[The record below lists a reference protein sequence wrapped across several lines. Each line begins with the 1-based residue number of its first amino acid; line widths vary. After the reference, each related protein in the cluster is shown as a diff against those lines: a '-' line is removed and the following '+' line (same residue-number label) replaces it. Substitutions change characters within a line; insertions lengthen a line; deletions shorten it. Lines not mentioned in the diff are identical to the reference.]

1 MAQNGSKNKKP
12 GIQVRQKEAIPI
24 LASAASITEAARLS
38 NISRRTLTRWL
49 EDEDFRSQVAQYQQQ
64 AAELA
69 RLRLDGLAL
78 QAISVLEDTLHDPNP
93 ALRFRAARDTIRF
106 STEINLVRKLRDQVQ
121 DMEETLSVW
130 KVNDES

>member
-1 MAQNGSKNKKP
+1 MAHNGSKNKKSNLHS
-12 GIQVRQKEAIPI
+12 RQKTVIPI

-49 EDEDFRSQVAQYQQQ
+49 QDEDFRSQVAEFQQQ

-69 RLRLDGLAL
+69 RVRLDGLAL

-93 ALRFRAARDTIRF
+93 VLRFRAARDTIRF
-106 STEINLVRKLRDQVQ
+106 STEINLARKLRDQVQ
-121 DMEETLSVW
+121 DMEETISVW
-130 KVNDES
+130 KGNDES

>member
-1 MAQNGSKNKKP
+1 MAHNGSKNKKSNLH
-12 GIQVRQKEAIPI
+12 VRQKETIPI

-49 EDEDFRSQVAQYQQQ
+49 GDEDFRSRVAEFQQQ

-69 RLRLDGLAL
+69 RVRLDGLAL
-78 QAISVLEDTLHDPNP
+78 HAISVLADTLHDPNP

-121 DMEETLSVW
+121 DMEETISVW
-130 KVNDES
+130 KGNDES

>member
-1 MAQNGSKNKKP
+1 MAQNGSENKKH
-12 GIQVRQKEAIPI
+12 GIQARQRATIPI
-24 LASAASITEAARLS
+24 LASSASIAEAARLS

-49 EDEDFRSQVAQYQQQ
+49 QDEDFRSQVAEFQQQ

-69 RLRLDGLAL
+69 RVRLDGLAL

-106 STEINLVRKLRDQVQ
+106 STEINLARKLRDQVQ
-121 DMEETLSVW
+121 DMEETISVW
-130 KVNDES
+130 KGNDES